1 MDMEPVTPYGALKL
15 YRDKIRSI
23 SFPEAPAAQIL
34 TEEIVEVMELVR
46 FGFVY
51 CRRFMQFFLFIDR
64 DSGEDIE
71 EDDYDSRYSI
81 MQIYAIRGSEPVYL
95 GAAKIIQSAKIYL
108 SPSSPSSTF
117 SDNLSFHGNEG
128 TYNAFLEEEW
138 KQFAENYIG

>member
-1 MDMEPVTPYGALKL
+1 
-15 YRDKIRSI
+15 
-23 SFPEAPAAQIL
+23 
-34 TEEIVEVMELVR
+34 MELVR

-51 CRRFMQFFLFIDR
+51 SHRFKQFFLFIDR

-71 EDDYDSRYSI
+71 EEDYDNRYSI
-81 MQIYAIRGSEPVYL
+81 MEMYAIRGSKPVYL
-95 GAAKIIQSAKIYL
+95 GAAKIVQSAKIYL
-108 SPSSPSSTF
+108 SPTSPSSTF